1 MSKLLNQLMGWTILG
16 LIIFALVG
24 RRNQEMILAKLG
36 DLFKS
41 EKQDVQDFI
50 NNMREDNGNGESLFH
65 FDKTNY
71 SQETVEYFDEIA
83 LGTEDGKRYN
93 NVTRFTTDVKIY
105 MEGHQPEY
113 IVDELNQIVSEL
125 NSIINSIEVEVV
137 NVKDDANMIIS
148 IGSIEKLKEVY
159 PVFKNEMYRNCNAGF
174 AMGVNHSNVIL
185 NTDNIRSVNHAK
197 HVLREELTQAMGL
210 INDSWK
216 YPESVFYEGTSEPT
230 QYAPID
236 RELIDILYNN

>member
-16 LIIFALVG
+16 LIVFALVG

-36 DLFKS
+36 NLFKS

-50 NNMREDNGNGESLFH
+50 NNMREDNGNNESLFH
-65 FDKTNY
+65 FDKTKY

-83 LGTEDGKRYN
+83 MGTEDGKRYK
-93 NVTRFTTDVKIY
+93 NVSRYTTDVKIY
-105 MEGHQPEY
+105 MEGHKPQY
-113 IVDELNQIVSEL
+113 IVDELNKIVSEL
-125 NSIINSIEVEVV
+125 NGIINSIDVEVV
-137 NVKDDANMIIS
+137 NNKNDANMIIS

-159 PVFKNEMYRNCNAGF
+159 PVFKNDMYRNCNAAF
-174 AMGVNHSNVIL
+174 AMGINYSNVVL
-185 NTDNIRSVNHAK
+185 NTDNIRTVNHAK

-210 INDSWK
+210 LNDSWK
-216 YPESVFYEGTSEPT
+216 YPESMFYDGVSEPT
-230 QYAPID
+230 EYAPID